1 MNFLQA
7 IARVL
12 QYPQSVATGL
22 ASSGGGMFGQNFD
35 TGEDAGLNR
44 ILEGLKGDLRPSDIA
59 RRNNPNDPDNVASKI
74 GATSMDI
81 LLDPTLL
88 AGGAARKLAEGTRFA
103 PVVAGA
109 GTMGKVEKA
118 VAPEGATGL
127 SRILAERSPQ
137 LGQLARRTLQ
147 GTLATGDPLTGLG
160 AGQLIG
166 VGERGLDMILPKIA
180 SRLLTQGDVN
190 TSGLGVVNEA
200 VGDGVDKI
208 ISMPALDRVKIMGEL
223 NPAPGFGIEQP
234 PVGGWNPRPAPVPQF
249 DDSLQALLEGA
260 SRRTVDQGV
269 GPITVRDPLPGLDQA
284 RRIARDLP
292 AVDPRTLAMS
302 MGLQGKTGMP
312 EQAMAKRLLQQL
324 QIEGTV
330 GRQIGGTR
338 LQEAI
343 PQNILS
349 KPEVPMFEDSLQQ
362 LVDSLQRG
370 APSLPREPL
379 ALNPA
384 PVPMPMDVLSPST
397 EQATMASIQDLI
409 AQLQDP
415 RRRAL
420 VLGQLNGR

>member
-1 MNFLQA
+1 MSLLQK
-7 IARVL
+7 IAQIL

-59 RRNNPNDPDNVASKI
+59 RRNNPDDPNNVASKI

-103 PVVAGA
+103 PVVSGV
-109 GTMGKVEKA
+109 GSMGKVEKA

-127 SRILAERSPQ
+127 AKLLAERSPQ

-166 VGERGLDMILPKIA
+166 VGERGLDMILPKLA

-190 TSGLGVVNEA
+190 TSGLGVVGEA
-200 VGDGVDKI
+200 VGDGADKLV
-208 ISMPALDRVKIMGEL
+208 SMPALERVKIMGEL
-223 NPAPGFGIEQP
+223 NPAPGFGIEMP
-234 PVGGWNPRPAPVPQF
+234 AVGGWNPRPAPVPQF
-249 DDSLQALLEGA
+249 DEALNALVDGA
-260 SRRTVDQGV
+260 SRRTVDQGLSQV
-269 GPITVRDPLPGLDQA
+269 GAIRP
-284 RRIARDLP
+284 DL
-292 AVDPRTLAMS
+292 
-302 MGLQGKTGMP
+302 
-312 EQAMAKRLLQQL
+312 
-324 QIEGTV
+324 
-330 GRQIGGTR
+330 TR
-338 LQEAI
+338 GYI
-343 PQNILS
+343 
-349 KPEVPMFEDSLQQ
+349 KPPMFEDSLQQ
-362 LVDSLQRG
+362 LLATQSRG
-370 APSLPREPL
+370 TPSLPREPL
-379 ALNPA
+379 MLNPA
-384 PVPMPMDVLSPST
+384 PTPTAMDVLSPST
-397 EQATMASIQDLI
+397 EQATMASIQELI

-420 VLGQLNGR
+420 VLGQLNGS